1 MIELPGSL
9 KEVLIERIDEQIDA
23 KGASAPKQWFEALL
37 VGLEAAAEE
46 LDEDLGENLVSKLED
61 SGELEQSLSKELQD
75 QFEGLTDI
83 TGEEIIRILNSV
95 CEVAWIDED
104 GDDEIAKGFMESD
117 GYEDD
122 DEEEEDY

>member
-61 SGELEQSLSKELQD
+61 SGELEQSLSKELQG

>member
-61 SGELEQSLSKELQD
+61 SGELEQSLSKELQE

-117 GYEDD
+117 GYED
-122 DEEEEDY
+122 EEEDY

>member
-37 VGLEAAAEE
+37 VGLDAAAEE
-46 LDEDLGENLVSKLED
+46 LDEDLGENLVSKLEE
-61 SGELEQSLSKELQD
+61 SGELEQSLSKELQG

-83 TGEEIIRILNSV
+83 TGDEIIRILNSV
-95 CEVAWIDED
+95 CEVAWVDED
-104 GDDEIAKGFMESD
+104 GDDEITKGFMESD

-122 DEEEEDY
+122 EEDNY

>member
-9 KEVLIERIDEQIDA
+9 RDMLIERIDEQIDA
-23 KGASAPKQWFEALL
+23 KGASAPDQWIDALL

-61 SGELEQSLSKELQD
+61 SGELEQSLSKELKGYFKD
-75 QFEGLTDI
+75 LTEANGD
-83 TGEEIIRILNSV
+83 EIVRIMNSV

-104 GDDEIAKGFMESD
+104 GDEEIAKGFMESD
-117 GYEDD
+117 GYDEDN
-122 DEEEEDY
+122 DEEEEY

>member
-61 SGELEQSLSKELQD
+61 SGELEQSLSKELQE

>member
-1 MIELPGSL
+1 MIELPGSH

>member
-9 KEVLIERIDEQIDA
+9 KEVLTERIDEQIDA

-37 VGLEAAAEE
+37 VGLDAAAEE
-46 LDEDLGENLVSKLED
+46 LDEDLGENLVSKLEE
-61 SGELEQSLSKELQD
+61 SGELEQSLSKELQE

-117 GYEDD
+117 GYEDED
-122 DEEEEDY
+122 EEEDY

>member
-9 KEVLIERIDEQIDA
+9 KEGLIERIDEQIDA

-37 VGLEAAAEE
+37 VGLDAAAEE
-46 LDEDLGENLVSKLED
+46 LDEDLGENLVSKLEE
-61 SGELEQSLSKELQD
+61 SGELEQSLSKELQG

-95 CEVAWIDED
+95 CEVAWVDED

-122 DEEEEDY
+122 DEEEENY

>member
-37 VGLEAAAEE
+37 VGLDAAAEE
-46 LDEDLGENLVSKLED
+46 LDEDLGENLVSKLEE
-61 SGELEQSLSKELQD
+61 SGELEQSLSKELQG

-83 TGEEIIRILNSV
+83 TGDEIIRILNSV
-95 CEVAWIDED
+95 CEVAWVDED

-122 DEEEEDY
+122 EEDNY

>member
-61 SGELEQSLSKELQD
+61 SGELEQSLSKGLQE

-117 GYEDD
+117 GYEDED
-122 DEEEEDY
+122 EDY